1 MMNDSAQNV
10 NSAEA
15 EKTGSRGKE
24 GHLEAQLVEHVTLD
38 VRVVSSSPT
47 LGMEP
52 TYLKN

>member
-47 LGMEP
+47 LGVR
-52 TYLKN
+52 LL